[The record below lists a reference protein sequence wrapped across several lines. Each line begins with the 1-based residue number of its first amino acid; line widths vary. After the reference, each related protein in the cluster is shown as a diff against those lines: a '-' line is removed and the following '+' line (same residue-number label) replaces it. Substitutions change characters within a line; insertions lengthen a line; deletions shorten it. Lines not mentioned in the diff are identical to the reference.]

1 MSFHRFALAAL
12 LAFAPVVASADVKSE
27 MMAAHAA
34 MVEAGKFR
42 MTGTVTSK
50 EGTVPL
56 WSEVQ
61 WPDRFHARNPGGEF
75 IVLPGAT
82 YMKQGG
88 QWMKMPMD
96 MSAMIQSMTPGAIRQ
111 QFENMTNAKS
121 LGEKTIDGE
130 TLVGYEYDTSA
141 TMMGIKAESHVQV
154 WIDPDTKR
162 IVRQTVDGK
171 AMGQTSKT
179 EQVYE
184 YDDSISIDAPM

>member
-1 MSFHRFALAAL
+1 MSFLRPVFALFV
-12 LAFAPVVASADVKSE
+12 AFAPAVAMADVKSE
-27 MMAAHAA
+27 MMAAHEA
-34 MVEAGKFR
+34 MVDAGKFR
-42 MTGTVTSK
+42 MTGTVTTK
-50 EGTVPL
+50 GETVPL

-75 IVLPGAT
+75 IVVPGGT

-111 QFENMTNAKS
+111 QFENMTNAKA

-130 TLVGYEYDTSA
+130 TLLGYEYDTSA
-141 TMMGIKAESHVQV
+141 TMMGIKAESHVV
-154 WIDPDTKR
+154 AWVDPDTKR
-162 IVRQTVDGK
+162 IVRQEVEGK

-179 EQVYE
+179 VQVYE
-184 YDDSISIDAPM
+184 YDDSISIDPPM